1 MKIDIFSSAAASF
14 FSSILKDAQYLFIK
28 NTRRKTGYVP
38 SAQAHTSF
46 RSSPLKSEITNITM
60 LASSET
66 DIDIGELV
74 TYYREA
80 AVSSVVFIVP
90 GSHDIYRSAPVENV
104 VMLQGED
111 SLASVDRSCYTF
123 ERITGYPS
131 AAEFASPNSTKERG
145 IDEELER
152 RINTLF
158 MMSGDEGFESGMI
171 SDFSKE
177 LCSIINSHDK
187 NAMEIISYLFLYR
200 KINPVVMS
208 EALRWLGKIEQEES
222 HSYRLWLLEK
232 NLESSLIYV
241 RDGAISGIAALDD
254 PSAIPAV
261 RRAIEKETCREL
273 CDDMK
278 SVLEQL
284 EETSKWE

>member
-1 MKIDIFSSAAASF
+1 MKIDIFSTIASSF
-14 FSSILKDAQYLFIK
+14 FSSILRDAQYLFNRK
-28 NTRRKTGYVP
+28 MRRKTGYV
-38 SAQAHTSF
+38 SVAQTYTLN
-46 RSSPLKSEITNITM
+46 RSSPRESEISNITM

-66 DIDIGELV
+66 DIDISELV

-80 AVSSVVFIVP
+80 ADSSVVFIVP
-90 GSHDIYRSAPVENV
+90 GSHDIYRSVAIEESVIP
-104 VMLQGED
+104 QGED
-111 SLASVDRSCYTF
+111 SLASVDWSCYTF
-123 ERITGYPS
+123 ERITEYPP
-131 AAEFASPNSTKERG
+131 AAEIASPNSTKERLR
-145 IDEELER
+145 DEELER

-158 MMSGDEGFESGMI
+158 MISGDEEFESGMI

-208 EALRWLGKIEQEES
+208 EALRWLGRIEQEES

-241 RDGAISGIAALDD
+241 RDGAISGVAALDD

-261 RRAIEKETCREL
+261 SRAIEKETCREL

-278 SVLEQL
+278 AVLEQL

>member
-1 MKIDIFSSAAASF
+1 MKIDIFSSATASF

-28 NTRRKTGYVP
+28 KIRRKTGYVP
-38 SAQAHTSF
+38 SAQTHTSF
-46 RSSPLKSEITNITM
+46 RSSPRKSEITNITM
-60 LASSET
+60 LANSET
-66 DIDIGELV
+66 DIDISELV

-80 AVSSVVFIVP
+80 ADSSVVFIVL
-90 GSHDIYRSAPVENV
+90 GSPDIYRPVPLEESV
-104 VMLQGED
+104 IPQGED
-111 SLASVDRSCYTF
+111 SLASVLTMGRGI
-123 ERITGYPS
+123 EYPP
-131 AAEFASPNSTKERG
+131 AAEIASPNSTKERLR
-145 IDEELER
+145 DEELER

-158 MMSGDEGFESGMI
+158 MISGDEEFESGMI

-208 EALRWLGKIEQEES
+208 EALRWLGRIEQEES
-222 HSYRLWLLEK
+222 HPYRLWLLEK

-241 RDGAISGIAALDD
+241 RDGAISGVAALDD

-278 SVLEQL
+278 AVLEQL